1 MAKLVSKVYGDAL
14 FETAVE
20 KGQVEE
26 CFEEVSALLPILK
39 DHPDLIQLL
48 RNPKVVKEEK
58 ISVMNRIFDGRV
70 MPDLMGF
77 LTIIVEKDRQNDLIP
92 IFEYFIT
99 RVKEHKRIG
108 NVVVT
113 SAAPLSEGQ
122 KQLLEQRLLE
132 TTVYRTLET
141 DYQVD
146 ASLVGG
152 LVIRIGDRVADNSIK
167 TQLYEL
173 KRDLSRLQLV

>member
-20 KGQVEE
+20 KGQIDE

-39 DHPDLIQLL
+39 DHPDLVQLL
-48 RNPKVVKEEK
+48 RNPKIVKEEK
-58 ISVMNRIFDGRV
+58 ITILNQVFGGKV
-70 MPDLMGF
+70 LPDLMGF
-77 LTIIVEKDRQNDLIP
+77 LTIIVEKDRQNDLLP
-92 IFEYFIT
+92 IFEYFIA
-99 RVKEHKRIG
+99 RVKEYRKIG

-113 SAAPLSEGQ
+113 SAAPLSADQ
-122 KQLLEQRLLE
+122 CRQLEQRLLE
-132 TTVYRTLET
+132 TTSYQTLEV
-141 DYQVD
+141 DYRID

-173 KRDLSRLQLV
+173 KRDLSKLQLA